1 MTLIQ
6 RVQSSI
12 NWFRDMRSQLILVDV
27 QDIFLMYKNVRY
39 TLFLIVTWFQVFN
52 LIIFLSNYI
61 KFLSNDLQFFINSE
75 QTINDIYTIS
85 EHYIIFDHW
94 TSIVVCGSS
103 ILLASSLSL
112 VSQINVKTNF
122 HSHGEHAITEQKK
135 KTQLNGWLIFIFSN
149 PTIKY

>member
-1 MTLIQ
+1 MYRT
-6 RVQSSI
+6 
-12 NWFRDMRSQLILVDV
+12 F
-27 QDIFLMYKNVRY
+27 FLCIKTFG

-61 KFLSNDLQFFINSE
+61 KFLSNGLQFFINSE

-85 EHYIIFDHW
+85 KHYIIFDHW

-112 VSQINVKTNF
+112 VSQIHVKTNF

-135 KTQLNGWLIFIFSN
+135 MTQLSGWLIFIFSN
-149 PTIKY
+149 PRIKY